1 MGSGT
6 PVGVALG
13 EFNHSDTERWKKDR
27 LTCRFRRASF
37 DVLVRGRD
45 FPGWVFARP
54 RQIDRLAPRL
64 RTQMKKKEDT
74 MKFLSIYKSIERNA
88 PPSQEEMAKMGK
100 LVEEGFKAGWLL
112 ATEGCLPTALGAR
125 VRNSSGKLTVTDGPF
140 TEAKEVV
147 GGFAILRANSKQ
159 EAIQLARDFLQVV
172 GEGECELRQIFEA
185 DTCVQKAAT
194 S

>member
-1 MGSGT
+1 
-6 PVGVALG
+6 
-13 EFNHSDTERWKKDR
+13 
-27 LTCRFRRASF
+27 
-37 DVLVRGRD
+37 
-45 FPGWVFARP
+45 
-54 RQIDRLAPRL
+54 
-64 RTQMKKKEDT
+64 
-74 MKFLSIYKSIERNA
+74 
-88 PPSQEEMAKMGK
+88 MAKMGK
-100 LVEEGFKAGWLL
+100 LVEEGMKAGWLL

-125 VRNSSGKLTVTDGPF
+125 VRNSNGKVTVTDGPF

-147 GGFAILRANSKQ
+147 GGFAILRANSKE